1 MHILILSLVIVL
13 VVISFRKRGALWDT
27 CWPLFHV
34 VLKEQHGMPI
44 LPRNIRWNDMFLLFE
59 ISFKLHKDKLYANLH
74 QVAYSALNIFVFGHE
89 IEGYMKKGG
98 MNFAHNLLNEMSWRD
113 FHNLVYEM
121 ETNQEHSSLEG
132 LFNYL
137 FNGSCKF
144 RITIIQV
151 SFKAKV
157 LSYNYSII

>member
-44 LPRNIRWNDMFLLFE
+44 LPRNIRRNDMFLLFE

-89 IEGYMKKGG
+89 IKGYRKKGG
-98 MNFAHNLLNEMSWRD
+98 
-113 FHNLVYEM
+113 
-121 ETNQEHSSLEG
+121 
-132 LFNYL
+132 
-137 FNGSCKF
+137 
-144 RITIIQV
+144 
-151 SFKAKV
+151 
-157 LSYNYSII
+157 